1 MWFSFTPPDIRTHC
15 ARCRKNSHKRSG
27 TTSSLPT
34 PTPYI
39 SQFSPH
45 IMNNREE
52 AKNTRNKILFCKF
65 SNGVSC
71 LNSCNYPHYLQ
82 SMTLRFPVASCD
94 VRSEI
99 RMCIQKLRCA
109 FRSCDVHS
117 EVAMCIQKLWGG
129 NGNPLWLKLVMCICV
144 VHF

>member
-39 SQFSPH
+39 SQYSPH

-71 LNSCNYPHYLQ
+71 LNSCNCLHYLQ
-82 SMTLRFPVASCD
+82 SMTLRFPVASF
-94 VRSEI
+94 EL
-99 RMCIQKLRCA
+99 QCA

-117 EVAMCIQKLWGG
+117 EVARWEWEPIMVETCDVHMCGAFLGLQCAI
-129 NGNPLWLKLVMCICV
+129 VTSHV
-144 VHF
+144 F